1 MLHGRKSLRLSPA
14 ERVAMRAACTF
25 NAQLMDYI
33 RPFVTAGISTQEID
47 RLVHAYTL
55 QHGHVP
61 APLGYQGFPKS
72 CCTSVNDVICHGIP
86 DGYVLQSGDIIN
98 VDITTIVQ
106 GWHGDQS
113 ETFLIGDVSDTREP

>member
-1 MLHGRKSLRLSPA
+1 MH
-14 ERVAMRAACTF
+14 E
-25 NAQLMDYI
+25 
-33 RPFVTAGISTQEID
+33 
-47 RLVHAYTL
+47 YTL
-55 QHGHVP
+55 KHGHIP

-98 VDITTIVQ
+98 VDITTIVN

-113 ETFLIGDVSDTREP
+113 ETFLIGDVSDTARAVTQCALDCLYAAIDAISPGCPVSVDRRSHCGHRRRTQFLGRP